1 MINEPIEKSLDF
13 IRDNAEKLAKA
24 KAMRIYLEQFRK
36 SKKALLFIDSPK
48 GTIQDKESYAYAHDE
63 YLLLLDNLKIA
74 VEEEEKLKW
83 MMVAAQAKIEVYRTQ
98 QADNR
103 FIDKAHT

>member
-24 KAMRIYLEQFRK
+24 KAERVYLENYRK
-36 SKKALLFIDSPK
+36 SKKSLLFINAPE
-48 GTIQDKESYAYAHDE
+48 GTIQLKESYAYAHPE
-63 YLLLLDNLKIA
+63 YILLLESLRTA

-83 MMVAAQAKIEVYRTQ
+83 MMVAAQCKIEVWRSQ
-98 QADNR
+98 NASAR